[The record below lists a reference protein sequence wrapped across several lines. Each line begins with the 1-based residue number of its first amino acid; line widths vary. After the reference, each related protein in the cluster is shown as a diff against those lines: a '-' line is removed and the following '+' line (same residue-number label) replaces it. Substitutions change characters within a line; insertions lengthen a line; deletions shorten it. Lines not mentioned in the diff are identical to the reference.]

1 MNKGKTY
8 VKNSPVLINASSILY
23 EGGGKTLDK
32 LFDLVYPVGSV
43 YMSIN
48 STSPEILFGG
58 TWVQIKS
65 AFLVGADGD
74 KYVAGTNGGS
84 ETHDHFYRVGY
95 RPYYG
100 GLAGDDK
107 DAIML
112 YDYRTKS
119 WTYGAKD
126 FGMPETNAINK
137 GFTTSYYATDAT
149 RYSVGSYTNKISN
162 IPPYYAVYIWYRT
175 A

>member
-1 MNKGKTY
+1 MSKLKIAQE
-8 VKNSPVLINASSILY
+8 LIDI
-23 EGGGKTLDK
+23 
-32 LFDLVYPVGSV
+32 FYPIGCI

-48 STSPEILFGG
+48 STDPTTLFGW
-58 TWVQIKS
+58 TWIQIKS
-65 AFLVGADGD
+65 SFLVGADGD
-74 KYVAGTNGGS
+74 KYVAGANGGS
-84 ETHDHFYRVGY
+84 ETHDHFYRIGY

-100 GLAGDDK
+100 GLIGDDD

-126 FGMPETNAINK
+126 FGMPETDAINK
-137 GFTTSYYATDAT
+137 GFTQSYYSQDSI
-149 RYSVGSYTNKISN
+149 RYSVGSYTNKMSN
-162 IPPYYAVYIWYRT
+162 IPPYYAVYMWYRT

>member
-1 MNKGKTY
+1 
-8 VKNSPVLINASSILY
+8 
-23 EGGGKTLDK
+23 
-32 LFDLVYPVGSV
+32 
-43 YMSIN
+43 MSTN
-48 STSPEILFGG
+48 STSPETLFGG
-58 TWVQIKS
+58 TWIQIKS

-100 GLAGDDK
+100 GLVGDDK

-112 YDYRTKS
+112 YNYRTAS
-119 WTYGAKD
+119 WNYGAKD
-126 FGMPETNAINK
+126 MGIPESNAINK
-137 GFTTSYYATDAT
+137 GFTTSYHEKDAT
-149 RYSVGSYTNKISN
+149 RYSVGSYTNKVNN